1 MSKSAERLSAIITV
15 DQVKLRRWYD
25 VAEIITHAKDDFYD
39 YRLGRLEVVAS
50 VDLLINQAI
59 KQINEIKELIENTKE
74 LTKDEMY
81 NVSTHLKFFDRVNY
95 VAWVDKLL
103 GIKLSL

>member
-1 MSKSAERLSAIITV
+1 MT
-15 DQVKLRRWYD
+15 
-25 VAEIITHAKDDFYD
+25 
-39 YRLGRLEVVAS
+39 
-50 VDLLINQAI
+50 
-59 KQINEIKELIENTKE
+59 INEIKELVENTKE

-81 NVSTHLKFFDRVNY
+81 NVSTYLKFFDRVNY

>member
-1 MSKSAERLSAIITV
+1 MWLVLWLTNCIWFVEERNKIYTV
-15 DQVKLRRWYD
+15 LVD
-25 VAEIITHAKDDFYD
+25 
-39 YRLGRLEVVAS
+39 EV
-50 VDLLINQAI
+50 NFKI
-59 KQINEIKELIENTKE
+59 KEMTINEIKELVENTKE

-81 NVSTHLKFFDRVNY
+81 NVSTYLKFFDRVNY

>member
-1 MSKSAERLSAIITV
+1 MNIINDWLNKNGDKKIAEK
-15 DQVKLRRWYD
+15 VKLILSG
-25 VAEIITHAKDDFYD
+25 VVKPFYCLD
-39 YRLGRLEVVAS
+39 EV
-50 VDLLINQAI
+50 NFKI
-59 KQINEIKELIENTKE
+59 KEMTINEIKELVKNTKE

-81 NVSTHLKFFDRVNY
+81 NLSTHLKFFDRVNY